1 MTIGCLMLD
10 IDGINL
16 TEEEVDI
23 LQHPLVGGI
32 ILFSRNFQSQLQIQE
47 LCSNIRKASA
57 SQILIAV
64 DQEGGRVQRFH
75 KEFTTLP
82 AMGKF
87 QHLDL
92 PEPVFPRT

>member
-1 MTIGCLMLD
+1 MAIGCLMLD

-57 SQILIAV
+57 APSPSRARAFRLPSQL
-64 DQEGGRVQRFH
+64 
-75 KEFTTLP
+75 
-82 AMGKF
+82 
-87 QHLDL
+87 
-92 PEPVFPRT
+92 